1 VGPTGIKYCRLE
13 VGPSHWL
20 PTNDGSYNVGDIHWT
35 GWTDRYAAGVAT
47 ASSRVCWGN
56 CFKRVTFSAYL
67 LFSDPVDLDGHLVFA
82 RGDVISLNPSDAGHD
97 MIDRG
102 ALDQSHLPEAA
113 VPPG

>member
-1 VGPTGIKYCRLE
+1 VGPTGIKYCQLE